1 MRQAQKGNNMKTFIP
16 QNILE
21 WREKNKHLLC
31 ESTTTS
37 LTEISESLANLKE
50 KVEQLTNHEN

>member
-1 MRQAQKGNNMKTFIP
+1 MKTFIP

-50 KVEQLTNHEN
+50 KVEQLINHEN